1 MPSTENG
8 SALITVTTTTPPTSY
23 PFDTGYLIVSY
34 SRGFN
39 TVAVVASMDSI
50 QDGDFRFM
58 IKAILLSLTILAEL
72 WLVSDFVNNFLII
85 LVVFVLLWTVCGGHA
100 SLCAVKRASATPNT
114 SPPIVKDM
122 ESWLSNV
129 ITAPLI
135 EVIEVVD
142 FPIGIVEVVDFSEM
156 EADHIS
162 PVSTTLTAA
171 VLCDTEDDQDLIA
184 WMNRIVHTIDHICIY
199 EDYQDALA
207 WMSRIADAVHNVC
220 VHELTTPH
228 SIAEEAQDIFH
239 LHEEQKVVLALRN
252 EIRARGDVFQGLTVS
267 HAPIDSAHILDYL
280 VNEHGNSSFKKSYT
294 AMANAQ
300 KCFENHHIDGG
311 EIFYDM
317 NASVASQCD
326 WELCSLGRSVF
337 GDASDMRFMLDHLR
351 DELPADFVQEFE
363 QSPFES
369 RYRGRDRITNAN
381 FWHNQLTLQWYKIK
395 TANTAMPVENWDDTI
410 RAEHDRVRRST
421 PAYPDI
427 ERGLE
432 GPCSRSRSYLNEA
445 EEYIINIWIAE
456 YNQYS
461 DYENPKL
468 SQLQKNLEAR
478 PEDTQSPN
486 QNHILNW
493 LFSMDK
499 CQQLDPNA
507 FDTCECGVKAV
518 VELQLFHLGIPYL
531 LRSARSFS
539 ARWNMKDESKETT
552 DDDCIPRCQKILLGC
567 KLHEIVSNNIFVL
580 INTSVD
586 DINKRISD
594 PEGLLPAP
602 GQMVSTKFPFGYHT
616 QPRFLTILYDIL
628 TKRCEHGHPEYSL
641 FGPSCQICFP
651 KYQAEL
657 VKNQALGQPQI
668 NHVDPG
674 FRNVPP
680 LFQLCRP
687 SGY

>member
-85 LVVFVLLWTVCGGHA
+85 LVVIVLLWTVCGGHT

-122 ESWLSNV
+122 ESWLSDV

-142 FPIGIVEVVDFSEM
+142 FPIGIAEVVDFSEM
-156 EADHIS
+156 EVDHIS
-162 PVSTTLTAA
+162 PVSTTLIAA
-171 VLCDTEDDQDLIA
+171 VLCDTEDDQGLIA
-184 WMNRIVHTIDHICIY
+184 CMNRIVHAIH
-199 EDYQDALA
+199 
-207 WMSRIADAVHNVC
+207 HVC
-220 VHELTTPH
+220 VHELTTAH
-228 SIAEEAQDIFH
+228 SIAEEAENVFH
-239 LHEEQKVVLALRN
+239 LNEEQKVALALRN
-252 EIRARGDVFQGLTVS
+252 ETRAQGDVFQGLPVS

-369 RYRGRDRITNAN
+369 RYRGRDRITNVN
-381 FWHNQLTLQWYKIK
+381 FWHNHLTLQWYKIK
-395 TANTAMPVENWDDTI
+395 TANTAMPVENWEDII
-410 RAEHDRVRRST
+410 RAEHERVRQST

-456 YNQYS
+456 YNQYC

-493 LFSMDK
+493 LFSIDK

-518 VELQLFHLGIPYL
+518 VELKVYRDKVEHGLIP
-531 LRSARSFS
+531 ASFFLQEFPIS
-539 ARWNMKDESKETT
+539 YAPQEVVTARWNMKDKNKERT
-552 DDDCIPRCQKILLGC
+552 DDDCISRCQKILQGC

-586 DINKRISD
+586 DINNRISD

-616 QPRFLTILYDIL
+616 QPRFLTIPYDIL

-641 FGPSCQICFP
+641 F
-651 KYQAEL
+651 AEL
-657 VKNQALGQPQI
+657 VKNQALGRSQNVHI
-668 NHVDPG
+668 DPG

-687 SGY
+687 PGC

>member
-8 SALITVTTTTPPTSY
+8 SALNTVTTTTPPTSW
-23 PFDTGYLIVSY
+23 S
-34 SRGFN
+34 N
-39 TVAVVASMDSI
+39 TSMLAQSAPSSKASDHAPVTIVASMDSI

-58 IKAILLSLTILAEL
+58 IKAILLSITILAEL
-72 WLVSDFVNNFLII
+72 WLVSDFVNNFLMI
-85 LVVFVLLWTVCGGHA
+85 LVVIVLLWTVCGGHA

-114 SPPIVKDM
+114 SPPVTKDM
-122 ESWLSNV
+122 GPWLSNV

-156 EADHIS
+156 EADYIS
-162 PVSTTLTAA
+162 PVSTPLTAA
-171 VLCDTEDDQDLIA
+171 LLCDTEDDQGLIA
-184 WMNRIVHTIDHICIY
+184 CMNRIVHAIH
-199 EDYQDALA
+199 
-207 WMSRIADAVHNVC
+207 HVC
-220 VHELTTPH
+220 VHELTTAH
-228 SIAEEAQDIFH
+228 SIAEEAENVFH
-239 LHEEQKVVLALRN
+239 LNEEQKVALALRN
-252 EIRARGDVFQGLTVS
+252 ETRAQGDVFQGLPVS
-267 HAPIDSAHILDYL
+267 HARIDSAHILDYL
-280 VNEHGNSSFKKSYT
+280 VNEHGNSSFKESYT

-351 DELPADFVQEFE
+351 DELPAEFVQEFE

-432 GPCSRSRSYLNEA
+432 GPCSRSRSYLNES
-445 EEYIINIWIAE
+445 EDYIINIGIAE
-456 YNQYS
+456 YNQYC
-461 DYENPKL
+461 DYENTKL
-468 SQLQKNLEAR
+468 SQLQKNLDAR
-478 PEDTQSPN
+478 PGNTQSPN
-486 QNHILNW
+486 QNHILKW
-493 LFSMDK
+493 LFSMDE

-507 FDTCECGVKAV
+507 FDTCDCGVKAV
-518 VELQLFHLGIPYL
+518 VELKVYRDKVEHGLIP
-531 LRSARSFS
+531 ASFFLQEFPIS
-539 ARWNMKDESKETT
+539 YAPQEVVTARWNMKDESKETT

-586 DINKRISD
+586 DINNRISD

-616 QPRFLTILYDIL
+616 QPRFLTIPYDIL

-657 VKNQALGQPQI
+657 VKNQALGRSQNVHI
-668 NHVDPG
+668 DPG

-687 SGY
+687 PGC